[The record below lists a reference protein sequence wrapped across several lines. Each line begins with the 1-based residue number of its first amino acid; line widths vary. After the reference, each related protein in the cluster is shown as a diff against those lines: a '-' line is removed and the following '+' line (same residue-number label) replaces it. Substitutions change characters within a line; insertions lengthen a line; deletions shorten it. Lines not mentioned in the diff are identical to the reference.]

1 MAGISKVEYI
11 AGTFP
16 VTQQISGVANVV
28 KGIVLVIAN
37 LAKLVFNAIKKS
49 VSTQFTI
56 SHSEA
61 QRGILQATRNIKKA
75 CARNIF
81 YGFVTTAPVLGT
93 IINAKL
99 WQHASNAGKKPL
111 VQPQY
116 VEKSLSSPEEL

>member
-49 VSTQFTI
+49 VSTQFTL

-61 QRGILQATRNIKKA
+61 QRGISQATRNIKKA
-75 CARNIF
+75 CERNIF
-81 YGFVTTAPVLGT
+81 YGLVTSVPVLGT
-93 IINAKL
+93 LINAQIWKDA
-99 WQHASNAGKKPL
+99 W
-111 VQPQY
+111 
-116 VEKSLSSPEEL
+116 